1 VIVEKGV
8 EKMIYP
14 YLALDLDGT
23 QLNEEKEIDLEVWN
37 SMQAYQA
44 RGGHVILASGR
55 TPLATKWIAETLGL
69 SDPIISMNGA
79 FLQEPSGC
87 ILGKSI
93 FEYEDLFTFLALCQ
107 KQHIYA
113 HFYTESEL
121 LVPEINHWN
130 DQWISQSILSLE
142 RSGGIP
148 ERREYYRQQCAV
160 KLVEDLVGYLQ
171 ANKPKIYKIAVFK
184 DGEQEDLRLYSE
196 QLKEQIPNLQVST
209 SLNYKNLE
217 ISPKGV
223 SKASTLKVLMAQLGV
238 PLAHVAA
245 VGDNFNDIEMLQS
258 VGLGIAMG
266 NAPAAVQETAGFVTT
281 TNRQAGVARVIQN
294 YLLE

>member
-1 VIVEKGV
+1 
-8 EKMIYP
+8 MLYP
-14 YLALDLDGT
+14 YLALDIDGT
-23 QLNEEKEIDLEVWN
+23 LLNEEKEIDPQVLN
-37 SMQAYQA
+37 SMQAYQE

-55 TPLATKWIAETLGL
+55 TPLAAKWIAETLGL

-79 FLQEPSGC
+79 FLQEPSGH
-87 ILGKSI
+87 ILEKWG
-93 FEYEDLFTFLALCQ
+93 FEYEELITFLALCR
-107 KQHIYA
+107 KQYIYA

-142 RSGGIP
+142 RSGGKP
-148 ERREYYRQQCAV
+148 ERREYYRHQCAV
-160 KLVEDLVGYLQ
+160 KLVEDLVDYLQ
-171 ANKPKIYKIAVFK
+171 ANRPRIHKIAVFK

-196 QLKEQIPNLQVST
+196 QLKEQIPNFQVST
-209 SLNYKNLE
+209 SLNYRNLE

-223 SKASTLKVLMAQLGV
+223 SKASTLKVLMAKLGV

-245 VGDNFNDIEMLQS
+245 VGDNFNDIEMLKS

-266 NAPAAVQETAGFVTT
+266 NAPDAVQEIARFVTT
-281 TNRQAGVARVIQN
+281 TNRQAGVAHVIQN